1 MPSPGI
7 WTLHWGALVLSLDR
21 TRQVFRS
28 NNALGFVTGFITGA
42 IFLYRGRNYRPEIWG
57 DDELLVDHAIHR
69 TAPLGRLH
77 IIDPFG
83 LLDPFSGYLVVL
95 LRISTKLLVL
105 GGTETFAH
113 RAFWFTSF
121 VWTLVAILIALMI
134 GRFTSRCL
142 GFFAALTIAILPF
155 SNLVMMAQVN
165 AIHMPVVLALVIA
178 VVTRQY
184 PRSKVLQVVVCV
196 TFALVTLTSV
206 TTIAAFGYLLWLV
219 LNPSKQLQTF
229 ERTLVWVMGGSL
241 ILQLLSYQPRGRVLT
256 PSKFFHEVFL
266 SSNAFAPQF
275 IREKILEPKTAIE
288 NVLLYGIPLI
298 LGITVFILVRMGRQ
312 SELRAQ
318 VIVAQTFF
326 LLASLLICLLIA
338 GNGWLNSHYL
348 FIPTGLFW
356 IGVLLTSDAVRQ
368 SKFRFRFVPI
378 TVVLFIF
385 LSQLSG
391 VYFVI

>member
-1 MPSPGI
+1 MPSSAI
-7 WTLHWGALVLSLDR
+7 WTLHWGALVLNIDR
-21 TRQVFRS
+21 TRQIFRS
-28 NNALGFVTGFITGA
+28 DFALGLSTALVTGA
-42 IFLYRGRNYRPEIWG
+42 IFLFRGRNYRRELWG

-69 TAPLGRLH
+69 IAPLGRLH
-77 IIDPFG
+77 FIDPFG
-83 LLDPFSGYLVVL
+83 FLDPFSGYLVVL
-95 LRISTKLLVL
+95 LRISVKILIF
-105 GGTETFAH
+105 GGTEAFTS
-113 RAFWFTSF
+113 RAFWFTSC
-121 VWTLVAILIALMI
+121 VWTVTAICIALSI
-134 GRFTSRCL
+134 GKLTHRNL
-142 GFFAALTIAILPF
+142 GFLAALAVAVMPF

-165 AIHMPVVLALVIA
+165 PIYMPAVLALVLT
-178 VVTRQY
+178 VVTRRY
-184 PRSKVLQVVVCV
+184 PSNHSKQIVICV
-196 TFALVTLTSV
+196 IFALVTLTTI
-206 TTIAAFGYLLWLV
+206 TTIVPFGYLLWLG
-219 LNPSKQLQTF
+219 LKRSHRLQPI
-229 ERTLVWVMGGSL
+229 ERRLVWVMGGSL

-275 IREKILEPKTAIE
+275 IRQKILEPKTAIE

-368 SKFRFRFVPI
+368 SKFRSRFVPI
-378 TVVLFIF
+378 AVVLFIF
-385 LSQLSG
+385 LSHLSG